1 MANEFVYQAEQ
12 FVETGIASGP
22 NDVMRIFAN
31 GTIQV
36 GEMNEVAL
44 TASLRLFANGAV
56 QAAQF
61 IEVLPD

>member
-12 FVETGIASGP
+12 FVETGITSGP

-36 GEMNEVAL
+36 GEMRELAL
-44 TASLRLFANGAV
+44 TPSLRLFSNGAV
-56 QAAQF
+56 QAAEF